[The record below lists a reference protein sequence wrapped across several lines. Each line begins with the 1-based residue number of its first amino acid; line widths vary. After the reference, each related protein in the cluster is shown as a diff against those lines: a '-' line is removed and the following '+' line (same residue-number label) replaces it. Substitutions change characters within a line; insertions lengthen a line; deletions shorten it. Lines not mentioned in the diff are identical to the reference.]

1 VVINTMKTQYTLAE
15 VVELLKRAKGEKT
28 QRAFATE
35 VGISNQFLWQI
46 LNGQRTPS
54 DVVLRYLGLE
64 SGYVRRKTAA

>member
-1 VVINTMKTQYTLAE
+1 MVINTMKTQYTLAE

>member
-1 VVINTMKTQYTLAE
+1 MKTQYTLAE